1 MPEHSA
7 HDQKTAAGAAPM
19 NGTAYARA
27 ATAAGR
33 FVIIAVAV
41 AVAGYVLARLR
52 VVLLPVVVA
61 AFLASV
67 LGPPAR
73 WLTRHRLSPA
83 LATVLVFTAGLGV
96 LALVGWLV
104 VPHVVAQAPQVGHAL
119 ARSLAQLQQWLTV
132 GPLHLSQ
139 QQVDTAIQG
148 ARRTLSSHR
157 EQLITGALGGAA
169 FLVQVVAASVLTAF
183 LTFFFV
189 KDGDRMAQWAAGF
202 FRGRRA
208 GHARRIGVLSW
219 SVLSGYVRGTTINGV
234 VEAILIAV
242 TLAILRVP
250 LVAPLAIL
258 QFFGAYFPLIGGL
271 VSGAAAAL
279 VTLAVKGPLAALAV
293 VAAIIVINQLEAH
306 VLAPFVLGR
315 ALRLHPVVVI
325 LALAAGAE
333 IAGIAGAFVAV
344 PIAGVGAA
352 VGGYLRRAGASA
364 GPAGASPGAGL
375 LAQEPPGQPAARPG
389 ARPGR
394 NPARNSGRTA
404 DS

>member
-1 MPEHSA
+1 
-7 HDQKTAAGAAPM
+7 
-19 NGTAYARA
+19 
-27 ATAAGR
+27 
-33 FVIIAVAV
+33 
-41 AVAGYVLARLR
+41 VAGYVMARLR
-52 VVLLPVVVA
+52 LVLLPVVVA

-73 WLTRHRLSPA
+73 WLTRHRVAPA
-83 LATVLVFTAGLGV
+83 LATILVFVAGLGT
-96 LALVGWLV
+96 LALVVWLV
-104 VPHVVAQAPQVGHAL
+104 APRVVTQAPQVGHAL
-119 ARSLAQLQQWLTV
+119 AHSVAQLQQWLTA

-139 QQVDTAIQG
+139 QQVAAAIQG
-148 ARRTLSSHR
+148 AQRTLTSHR
-157 EQLITGALGGAA
+157 QQLITGALSGAA
-169 FLVQVVAASVLTAF
+169 LLVQVVAASVLTAF

-189 KDGDRMAQWAAGF
+189 KDGDRIAQWAAGF

-208 GHARRIGVLSW
+208 EHARHIGALSW
-219 SVLSGYVRGTTINGV
+219 SVLSGYVRGTTVNGV
-234 VEAILIAV
+234 VEAVLIAA

-258 QFFGAYFPLIGGL
+258 QFFGAYFPLVGGL

-279 VTLAVKGPLAALAV
+279 VTLAVKGPLAALVV

-333 IAGIAGAFVAV
+333 LAGITGAFVAV

-352 VGGYLRRAGASA
+352 VGGYLRRAGSSPWPGETGPDAGFIAQKRPAAWEGSRPAPGPTAAGSSA
-364 GPAGASPGAGL
+364 GSAGS
-375 LAQEPPGQPAARPG
+375 
-389 ARPGR
+389 
-394 NPARNSGRTA
+394 
-404 DS
+404 